1 MHKQRLNLQKEK
13 RMPVFDF
20 SNTPVSD
27 NNDFVCTYTTFASN
41 ERTAA
46 PEKPILILDNS
57 KRRWS
62 HHSCGIFSNQSR
74 RITFEF
80 DESDGKLDADILQVD
95 ARFVHLLKWLGKNH
109 IQVRL
114 SGQNRE
120 DGYAVY
126 KIRETLFGGKGRG
139 KLSADDGFLQFMI
152 ERLFARRK

>member
-1 MHKQRLNLQKEK
+1 
-13 RMPVFDF
+13 MPVFDF

-95 ARFVHLLKWLGKNH
+95 ARFVHLLKWLG
-109 IQVRL
+109 
-114 SGQNRE
+114 
-120 DGYAVY
+120 
-126 KIRETLFGGKGRG
+126 
-139 KLSADDGFLQFMI
+139 
-152 ERLFARRK
+152 